1 MAPPP
6 SRSPGSG
13 QPDREPRA
21 TPAKA
26 SSGRLRYRLGAV
38 VLVLALVPLVAAT
51 TLVFIEAQRA
61 RSEKSD
67 VDSVA
72 DDVTRLVQLTDL
84 RIALLEERNWRI
96 AGTWVAFFPSNTA
109 ATEAIEAIDVED
121 ELVAATG
128 RVDYL
133 VETLGLTEELAEP
146 LDRARTAD
154 AGSIFAI
161 GDDYGDLELAMAA
174 RSHLVMNQ
182 LMTNAG
188 NLEDGG
194 RLISALRVLEAT
206 TTARQAISAEIH
218 HFYTVGVF
226 GQYGIAGAYDEL
238 GLERSIRTR
247 ALSDIDRIGS
257 AGSSVATTLAVID
270 GSTELQTYETAID
283 QLLDPSSGD
292 SDRFELTR
300 INEFLA
306 ITATATNLYLELVN
320 SAGIDALNAS
330 TSLQF
335 EVVRRDQRAL
345 GLLSM
350 LIVCTTWLGW
360 FAYRSLLAPI
370 ANLALRAQQIR
381 DGDVEADPAPLTGPI
396 EVRAATSAINEAA
409 EQLKL
414 AELQATALAAGDLQH
429 SSLGQPIQGELG
441 ASLQKAV
448 RTLASSLSEREDFR
462 RRMRYEATHD
472 GLTQLSN
479 RRAALTRLEQGLART
494 ERTGNRLAVLLFSL
508 DWFKEI
514 NDHRGHPAGDMV
526 LQIVARRLSGGVRPG
541 DHVGRLGGDEFV
553 VIAEP
558 VENEEEAL
566 GLAERIRQVLQQPM
580 EIDGD
585 ILKIGASI
593 GIALSSDSSVDAVGL
608 LHDADLAVDRVKQHG
623 KGGVEF
629 CTDELRASVAAKA
642 DFEQAI
648 RKAIADD
655 EFVLHY
661 QPLIA
666 AGTGRCRGVESL
678 VRWERPGVGL
688 QQPGAFIPHAEESDL
703 IIEIDNWVLR
713 ATAEQ
718 LVKWEA
724 ARINEG
730 LTVGVNIS
738 GRHLNSPSFVQD
750 VLRPFQQ
757 FGIDPRRLV
766 VEITESSL
774 LDDLPS
780 AAGKLTVLRSHGVQ
794 VAIDDFGT
802 GFTSLAHLR
811 SLPIDVLKIDR
822 SFTKEDSSASLLKL
836 IVDIGHL
843 LDVEVVAE
851 GIETADQAETL
862 ITIGADVLQGFL
874 YGRPEP
880 ASESIW
886 LGLGGDRRSVTA
898 RNGALRESPRV
909 RTAASPGH
917 PGE

>member
-1 MAPPP
+1 M
-6 SRSPGSG
+6 
-13 QPDREPRA
+13 
-21 TPAKA
+21 
-26 SSGRLRYRLGAV
+26 RYQLGAV

-51 TLVFIEAQRA
+51 TLVFIEARQA
-61 RSEKSD
+61 RIEKGEVESA
-67 VDSVA
+67 A

-84 RIALLEERNWRI
+84 RISLLEERNWRI
-96 AGTWVAFFPSNTA
+96 ASVWVGFFPSNAA
-109 ATEAIEAIDVED
+109 ATEAIESIDVEQ
-121 ELVAATG
+121 ELATATD

-133 VETLGLTEELAEP
+133 IDALGLTAELE
-146 LDRARTAD
+146 DRLIDARTGD

-161 GDDYGDLELAMAA
+161 GGEYREIELTLANQ
-174 RSHLVMNQ
+174 SDLVMNR
-182 LMTNAG
+182 LMDSAG
-188 NLEDGG
+188 NLQNGG
-194 RLISALRVLEAT
+194 RLISALRVLETT

-218 HFYTVGVF
+218 LFLAVGVF
-226 GQYGIAGAYDEL
+226 GPYGIADAYDEL
-238 GLERSIRTR
+238 VLERSIRIR
-247 ALSDIDRIGS
+247 ALTDIDRIGS
-257 AGSSVATTLAVID
+257 AGSSVSTTLALID
-270 GSTELQTYETAID
+270 DSADIDAYEAAID
-283 QLLDPSSGD
+283 RLLEPSTDQSAGFD
-292 SDRFELTR
+292 LTR
-300 INEFLA
+300 VDELLS
-306 ITATATNLYLELVN
+306 ITTTATNLYLELVN
-320 SAGIDALNAS
+320 SAGVDALNAS
-330 TSLQF
+330 ASMQF

-345 GLLSM
+345 GLLSL
-350 LIVCTTWLGW
+350 LIVCTTWLAW

-370 ANLALRAQQIR
+370 AGLSLRAQQIR
-381 DGDVEADPAPLTGPI
+381 DGDTEADPAPLTGPI
-396 EVRAATSAINEAA
+396 EVRQATSAINEAA

-429 SSLGQPIQGELG
+429 ESLGQPIHGELG

-448 RTLASSLSEREDFR
+448 RTLASSLAEREDFR
-462 RRMRYEATHD
+462 QRMRYEATHD

-494 ERTGNRLAVLLFSL
+494 ERTGTRLAVLLFNL

-514 NDHRGHPAGDMV
+514 NDHRGHPVGDMV
-526 LQIVARRLSGGVRPG
+526 LQIVARRLTGGVRPG

-558 VENEEEAL
+558 VDGDEEAL
-566 GLAERIRQVLQQPM
+566 GLAERIRQVLTQPM

-585 ILKIGASI
+585 MLAIGVSV
-593 GIALSSDSSVDAVGL
+593 GIALSSGNAADAADL
-608 LHDADLAVDRVKQHG
+608 LHDADLAVDLVKRHG

-642 DFEQAI
+642 NFEQAI
-648 RKAIADD
+648 RQAIADD

-666 AGTGRCRGVESL
+666 AATGRCVGVESL
-678 VRWERPGVGL
+678 IRWERPGVGVE
-688 QQPGAFIPHAEESDL
+688 QPGAFIPHAEESDL

-713 ATAEQ
+713 AAAEQ

-750 VLRPFQQ
+750 VLRPFREY
-757 FGIDPRRLV
+757 GIDPRRLV
-766 VEITESSL
+766 VEITEGSL

-780 AAGKLTVLRSHGVQ
+780 AAGKLTVLRSHGVR

-822 SFTKEDSSASLLKL
+822 SFTRDDSSASLLKL

-851 GIETADQAETL
+851 GIETANQAEML
-862 ITIGADVLQGFL
+862 SSIGADVLQGFL

-886 LGLGGDRRSVTA
+886 LGLGGDRRAVTGVKHA
-898 RNGALRESPRV
+898 DRESTV
-909 RTAASPGH
+909 RTAASPGR